1 MERLESLI
9 KERGLMIF
17 ARIDFS
23 GDAAR
28 AGLPMTIRNT

>member
-1 MERLESLI
+1 MIGRA
-9 KERGLMIF
+9 LMIF